1 MTHIHNNPQKAGI
14 CRREAYAWSSWR
26 EYAKK
31 ATMVVPDLVFGIA
44 GGAEAFLA
52 FSESADEGKFLEDD
66 RKNVLQ
72 MRKGRRS
79 SEAC

>member
-1 MTHIHNNPQKAGI
+1 
-14 CRREAYAWSSWR
+14 
-26 EYAKK
+26 
-31 ATMVVPDLVFGIA
+31 MVVPDLVFGIA